1 MTITNEEKE
10 CAAANTEL
18 AVLKNVVTRIDNS
31 IAAMT
36 EVSSNIGKLL
46 AVHEERL
53 NQLEK
58 DQNVVGLDI
67 RDIHSRITTMSRE
80 IVDKLE
86 ATEKTLESKIKES
99 NDATSK
105 KLSEINQEMKK
116 IDDRVGFLER
126 WKWMVL
132 GGALAMGW
140 VLAKMPSGFNLL

>member
-1 MTITNEEKE
+1 MIETPE
-10 CAAANTEL
+10 TEL
-18 AVLKNVVTRIDNS
+18 AVLKNVVNRIDSS

-58 DQNVVGLDI
+58 DNTTVGGDI

-80 IVDKLE
+80 IVDKIE
-86 ATEKTLESKIKES
+86 STEKCLEHKIKES
-99 NDATSK
+99 NDVTNK
-105 KLSEINQEMKK
+105 KLGEMSTEMKK
-116 IDDRVGFLER
+116 IDERVGFLER

-132 GGALAMGW
+132 GGALAIGW
-140 VLAKMPSGFNLL
+140 VLAKMPSVNLI

>member
-1 MTITNEEKE
+1 MTIKDEEYG
-10 CAAANTEL
+10 CAPINAEL

>member
-1 MTITNEEKE
+1 MTIKDEEFG
-10 CAAANTEL
+10 CAPVNAEL

-116 IDDRVGFLER
+116 IEDRVGFLER

-140 VLAKMPSGFNLL
+140 VIAKMPAGFNLL

>member
-1 MTITNEEKE
+1 MSIKDEDQSCVTTN
-10 CAAANTEL
+10 ADL
-18 AVLKNVVTRIDNS
+18 AVLKNVVNRIDSS

-36 EVSSNIGKLL
+36 EVSANIGKLL

-86 ATEKTLESKIKES
+86 QTEKILESKIKES

-105 KLSEINQEMKK
+105 KLSEINQEMKS

-126 WKWMVL
+126 WKWMVF
-132 GGALAMGW
+132 GGAIAMGW

>member
-1 MTITNEEKE
+1 
-10 CAAANTEL
+10 
-18 AVLKNVVTRIDNS
+18 
-31 IAAMT
+31 
-36 EVSSNIGKLL
+36 
-46 AVHEERL
+46 
-53 NQLEK
+53 
-58 DQNVVGLDI
+58 
-67 RDIHSRITTMSRE
+67 MSRE

-86 ATEKTLESKIKES
+86 ATEKTLENKIKES

-105 KLSEINQEMKK
+105 KLNEINQEMRK

>member
-10 CAAANTEL
+10 CAAANAEL

-86 ATEKTLESKIKES
+86 ATEKTLENKIKES

-105 KLSEINQEMKK
+105 KLNEINQEMRK

>member
-1 MTITNEEKE
+1 MTIKDEEFG
-10 CAAANTEL
+10 CAPVNAEL

-105 KLSEINQEMKK
+105 KLTEINQEMKK

>member
-1 MTITNEEKE
+1 MIDTPE
-10 CAAANTEL
+10 TEL
-18 AVLKNVVTRIDNS
+18 AVLKNVVNRIDSS
-31 IAAMT
+31 IATMT

-58 DQNVVGLDI
+58 DNNTVGLDI

-86 ATEKTLESKIKES
+86 STEKCLENKIKES
-99 NDATSK
+99 NDATGK
-105 KLSEINQEMKK
+105 KLSEMSAEMKK

-132 GGALAMGW
+132 GGALAIGW
-140 VLAKMPSGFNLL
+140 VLAKLPGANLL